1 MTDIENHALS
11 DEQVAIA
18 LKIIGVIQPHSA
30 DNVITAMVSIISHAI
45 SQSDD
50 PVGNAQ
56 FWANTLRETVSYAR
70 ENGDRPYG
78 GGSIQ

>member
-1 MTDIENHALS
+1 MSTVENQGLT
-11 DEQVAIA
+11 DEQVSIA

-50 PVGNAQ
+50 PDGNAQ
-56 FWANTLRETVSYAR
+56 FWANTLRETVNYAL
-70 ENGDRPYG
+70 ENGDRPYS

>member
-1 MTDIENHALS
+1 MTDIENRALS

-18 LKIIGVIQPHSA
+18 LKIIGVIQPHTV

-56 FWANTLRETVSYAR
+56 FWTNTILNTVDYAR
-70 ENGDRPYG
+70 ENGDRPYS

>member
-1 MTDIENHALS
+1 MTEIQNHPLS

-18 LKIIGVIQPHSA
+18 LKIIAVIQPHSA
-30 DNVITAMVSIISHAI
+30 DNVLTAMVSIISHAV

-56 FWANTLRETVSYAR
+56 FWANTILNTVDDAR
-70 ENGDRPYG
+70 ENGDRPYS

>member
-1 MTDIENHALS
+1 MSTVENQGLT
-11 DEQVAIA
+11 DEQVSIA

-50 PVGNAQ
+50 PDGNAQ
-56 FWANTLRETVSYAR
+56 FWANTLRETVNYALK
-70 ENGDRPYG
+70 NGDRPHS